1 MSGFALALVLSAA
14 GLHALW
20 NALIKAAADRSVVLA
35 AVSSV
40 HVVAGLGLVLSSP
53 APTMESW
60 AFIVA
65 STLIHYVYYVFL
77 FQSYRFGDFSQVYPI
92 SRGSAPVLV
101 ALGAYLA
108 IGETLSVTAWL
119 GLAGISAGIAILAFT
134 RGANKANPKALIA
147 AMITGLL
154 IASYSVVDG
163 IGVRLADSPFG
174 YMGWLF
180 LLELPVV
187 LFLLH
192 RRRGGVRR
200 LDNKAFYIGLIG
212 GGCAVTAYGLVI
224 FAKTIA
230 PLGAVSAVRESS
242 VIMASLIGV
251 VVFHERPL
259 HMRLLSAL
267 AVAAG
272 ILTLAYSA

>member
-40 HVVAGLGLVLSSP
+40 HVVAGLALVLSSP
-53 APTMESW
+53 TPTVESW

-92 SRGSAPVLV
+92 ARGSAPVLV

-108 IGETLSVTAWL
+108 IGEMLSLTVWL

-134 RGANKANPKALIA
+134 RGANKANPKAVMA

-154 IASYSVVDG
+154 IAGYSVVDG
-163 IGVRLADSPFG
+163 VGVRLADSPFG

-187 LFLLH
+187 LFLLN
-192 RRRGGVRR
+192 RRRGGVHRF
-200 LDNKAFYIGLIG
+200 DKKAFYVGLIG
-212 GGCAVTAYGLVI
+212 GGCAVSAYGLVI

-230 PLGAVSAVRESS
+230 PIGAVSAVRESS
-242 VIMASLIGV
+242 VIIASLIGV
-251 VVFHERPL
+251 VIFHERPMG
-259 HMRLLSAL
+259 MRLLSAV
-267 AVAAG
+267 AVAGG